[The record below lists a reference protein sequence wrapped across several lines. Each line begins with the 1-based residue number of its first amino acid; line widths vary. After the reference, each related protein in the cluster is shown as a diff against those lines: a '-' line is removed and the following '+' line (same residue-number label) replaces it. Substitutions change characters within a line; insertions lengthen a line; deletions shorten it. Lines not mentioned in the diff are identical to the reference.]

1 MKKKLHWSK
10 YHENYKNYILKA
22 LDSEDDLIDQNL
34 SRKEKIEYLSDRFF
48 DEYSFQINQLGQ
60 HGAMSEWL
68 AGCAI
73 DIPFYYPDII
83 QLAKDMGSVD
93 EDLNAEQE
101 ENIYDNY
108 FDFMASMALALINE
122 RVS

>member
-68 AGCAI
+68 SGCAI
-73 DIPFYYPDII
+73 NIPFYYSDII

-93 EDLNAEQE
+93 EDLTEEQE
-101 ENIYDNY
+101 ENICDNY

>member
-60 HGAMSEWL
+60 HAAMSEWL

-93 EDLNAEQE
+93 EDLTAEQE